1 MENANVPME
10 SAGARGKG
18 AWAVVLLMVLVAAA
32 LLRFG
37 HLDAAAVR
45 SDEISF
51 LNYAARGTSL
61 VELWKNPPWFNQ
73 IPLADSLPIVWC
85 RATGMEAGEATVR
98 MPFALLGW
106 LTVAGCALWM
116 LRRRGWGA
124 AVLVAV
130 WMGLLPFHVYHS
142 REAYYYALVM
152 AAAAGMVLRGADFA
166 ARAEAGEKLGWRHFA
181 EWTCWALV
189 TGLGHMSAWV
199 VIGVTWLCLGVAGWR
214 GAGDA
219 AGRKRHWVSMAVVA
233 LALAA
238 GLSRWVLRALHEMQR
253 AAADSDTHI
262 GAAFGWVGPRVLPV
276 FAGGANVVGVV
287 LLTAVVVAF
296 LWMCRRKARASG
308 GVFGG
313 DRLYTALTAIVWF
326 GILGSYAYIMAVGGG
341 GKGKWTYFAANFPG
355 FVAWVAMTVERFW
368 SGCGAWARR
377 WGTVGTA
384 AVVAGLLAG
393 PAWEV
398 TRVEGKP
405 TPYYAL
411 RAWLDGNLAEGD
423 VAVVDRWLE
432 PWNEMALYAPEKVNV
447 GFTVPDEP
455 YEQYVAN
462 DWRGVTRKAF
472 ERGDAQAFIRLS
484 RNHADRMGVW
494 KWPETWFS
502 HRSVVT
508 NTAGLRLAKT
518 GFAPME
524 EFYLNPSRVEV
535 EIFWDTHEE
544 SAAKQLSRGAPAAIF
559 FGPGWRLFKPWKRG
573 DFRDYRILG
582 DGKGLL
588 EVWRPSGAEQ
598 KKCRVL
604 VTGTAV
610 GGEATV
616 RAGRGGLMRFRPG
629 EVSTQLFEETFGGG
643 RNELEF
649 AAVQGPGRLAALEV
663 RVE

>member
-1 MENANVPME
+1 MENANVPLE
-10 SAGARGKG
+10 SVGAPGKG
-18 AWAVVLLMVLVAAA
+18 AWAAVLVLALAVAA

-37 HLDAAAVR
+37 HPAAAAVR

-85 RATGMEAGEATVR
+85 RATGMAPGEGTVR

-106 LTVAGCALWM
+106 LTVAGCGLWT
-116 LRRRGWGA
+116 LRRRGWAA

-130 WMGLLPFHVYHS
+130 WMGLSPFHVYHS

-166 ARAEAGEKLGWRHFA
+166 ARAAGGERLAWRHFA
-181 EWTCWALV
+181 EWACWALV
-189 TGLGHMSAWV
+189 AGLGHMSAWV
-199 VIGVTWLCLGVAGWR
+199 VIGVVWMCLAVAGWR
-214 GAGDA
+214 GAADA
-219 AGRKRHWVSMAVVA
+219 PGRKRHVAAMSAAA

-253 AAADSDTHI
+253 AAADADTHI

-276 FAGGANVVGVV
+276 FAGGANVVGVA
-287 LLTAVVVAF
+287 LLAGVAAAF
-296 LWMCRRKARASG
+296 LWMWRRKARTAG
-308 GVFGG
+308 GGG
-313 DRLYTALTAIVWF
+313 GADRLYGALTAIVWL

-341 GKGKWTYFAANFPG
+341 GKGKWTYFAANYPG
-355 FVAWVAMTVERFW
+355 FVVWAAMTVERFW
-368 SGCGAWARR
+368 AGCGPRARR
-377 WGTVGTA
+377 WGVPATA
-384 AVVAGLLAG
+384 AVLAG
-393 PAWEV
+393 ALAWPAWEV

-423 VAVVDRWLE
+423 VAIVDRWLE

-462 DWRGVTRKAF
+462 DWRGVTKRFF
-472 ERGDAQAFIRLS
+472 EQNGAQAFIRLS

-494 KWPETWFS
+494 TWPEKWFA

-508 NTAGLRLAKT
+508 NAAGLALAKT

-544 SAAKQLSRGAPAAIF
+544 AAAKQFSRGAAAAVF
-559 FGPGWRLFKPWKRG
+559 FGGGWRLLKPWQQG

-582 DGKGLL
+582 DEKGQV
-588 EVWRPSGAEQ
+588 EVWRPAGAEQ

-616 RAGRGGLMRFRPG
+616 KAGRGGLMRFRPG
-629 EVSTQLFEETFGGG
+629 EISTQVFEETFGAG

-649 AAVQGPGRLAALEV
+649 AGVQGPGRLAALEV